1 LNKFICLAVGYA
13 LGDYCCV
20 LDKSLSGL
28 IYLMGCGAVL
38 SASVTNGVGVL
49 IDRQL
54 SGDRRVLAGKK

>member
-1 LNKFICLAVGYA
+1 MAVGYA

-28 IYLMGCGAVL
+28 IYLMGGGAGL
-38 SASVTNGVGVL
+38 FAATADGVGVL

-54 SGDRRVLAGKK
+54 SGDRRGAGWEKINAGG